1 MVIRFF
7 RMAGFVAIVLLGLG
21 GCTSKGSTSAD
32 GVLHSVDSLR
42 TEWDMKAYQ
51 FVTLTRNPQRPELDS
66 AVMADIMTGH
76 LAHLDSLYAAGI
88 IRLVGPFGDDRNT
101 RGLALLDVPDSA
113 TAVTHMSEDPSIKAG
128 IFVLDSRPW
137 WGPASI
143 DLSGSAPNAPAP

>member
-1 MVIRFF
+1 MHIRFVQLVGAAAF
-7 RMAGFVAIVLLGLG
+7 VLLGW
-21 GCTSKGSTSAD
+21 GCTGSVPEPARPAAD
-32 GVLHSVDSLR
+32 AADSMR

-51 FVTLTRNPQRPELDS
+51 FVTLTRNPNRPDLDS
-66 AVMADIMTGH
+66 ADVANIMAGH
-76 LAHLDSLYAAGI
+76 LAHLDSLYATGI

-113 TAVTHMSEDPSIKAG
+113 SAVAHMSVDPSVQAG
-128 IFVLDSRPW
+128 IFLLDSRTW